1 MAAVLYWPRLY
12 GRCDRRM
19 ITIRDVAKHAGVSV
33 ATVSRVING
42 TEGVSGDMRGR
53 VQQSIQSLGFEPD
66 FLAQSWRTR
75 VTRTIAA
82 VISDNTSPHH
92 GILLREAGAVALA
105 HDYGLI
111 LCITYF
117 DPEIENRYLRML
129 RLRRVDGVL
138 LNNMGDC
145 REHVRKFTEAGVP
158 VVLINRPLCEYGPL
172 VDAVVVDSY
181 RGAFD
186 LVDHLIRVGHRRIA
200 MVYDQSL
207 HEYHRCERL
216 RGYREALCAHGL
228 AYDPDLVHW
237 GDFQHGQM
245 LGDWLQDS
253 PRPTALF
260 AAGHGTGLATMT
272 ELRARGL
279 RIPEDIAFAMYDDV
293 RWGAFI
299 DPPLTLVRNPADQV
313 GRMAMELLF
322 ARLADR
328 TRPPQEVK
336 LQPNLVVRRS
346 CGMAA
351 GCAGQ
356 LDGALMMDRDVC
368 QATALGVPLEMQAG

>member
-1 MAAVLYWPRLY
+1 MV
-12 GRCDRRM
+12 
-19 ITIRDVAKHAGVSV
+19 TIRDVAKHAGVSV
-33 ATVSRVING
+33 ATVSRVINNMG
-42 TEGVSGDMRGR
+42 GVSEEMGR
-53 VQQSIQSLGFEPD
+53 RVRKSIQALGFEPD

-82 VISDNTSPHH
+82 VVSDNTSPHH

-105 HDYGLI
+105 HDYSLI

-158 VVLINRPLCEYGPL
+158 VVLLNRPLCDDGPL

-200 MVYDQSL
+200 MVYDQRL
-207 HEYHRCERL
+207 HEYHRSERL

-228 AYDPDLVHW
+228 AFNQDLVHCGNIQSGHVI
-237 GDFQHGQM
+237 GDC
-245 LGDWLQDS
+245 LRAT

-260 AAGHGTGLATMT
+260 AAGYGTGLAAMI
-272 ELRARGL
+272 ELRASGL
-279 RIPEDIAFAMYDDV
+279 RIPEDMAFAMYDDV
-293 RWGAFI
+293 RWGAFM
-299 DPPLTLVRNPADQV
+299 DPPLTLMQNPADQV
-313 GRMAMELLF
+313 GQVAMALLF

-328 TRPPQEVK
+328 SRPPQEVR
-336 LQPNLVVRRS
+336 LQPTLVVRRS
-346 CGMAA
+346 CGYTGPMEDTLTA
-351 GCAGQ
+351 
-356 LDGALMMDRDVC
+356 DRETF
-368 QATALGVPLEMQAG
+368 QATTLALPVGTKVN

>member
-1 MAAVLYWPRLY
+1 
-12 GRCDRRM
+12 M

-33 ATVSRVING
+33 ATVSRVIND
-42 TEGVSGDMRGR
+42 TDGVSSAMRCR
-53 VQQSIQSLGFEPD
+53 VQRSIQALGFEPD

-92 GILLREAGAVALA
+92 GVLLREAGAVALA

-117 DPEIENRYLRML
+117 DPEIEDRYLRML

-145 REHVRKFTEAGVP
+145 REQVRKFTESGVP
-158 VVLINRPLCEYGPL
+158 VVLVNRPLCGYGPL
-172 VDAVVVDSY
+172 VDAVVVDSC
-181 RGAFD
+181 RGAF
-186 LVDHLIRVGHRRIA
+186 VMTDHLIRAGHRRIA
-200 MVYDQSL
+200 LVYDRGL
-207 HEYHRCERL
+207 HEYHKVERL
-216 RGYREALCAHGL
+216 RGYREALGAHGL
-228 AYDPDLVHW
+228 PYDPDLVHY
-237 GDFQHGQM
+237 GDFQRGQM
-245 LGDWLQDS
+245 LGDWLLDA

-260 AAGHGTGLATMT
+260 AAGHGTGLAAMT

-279 RIPEDIAFAMYDDV
+279 RIPDDIAFAMFDDV

-313 GRMAMELLF
+313 GRVAMELLF

-328 TRPPQEVK
+328 ARPPQEVK
-336 LQPNLVVRRS
+336 LQPDLIVRQS
-346 CGMAA
+346 CRMVASGV
-351 GCAGQ
+351 GPV
-356 LDGALMMDRDVC
+356 DGSLMMDRE
-368 QATALGVPLEMQAG
+368 ALPAKLGMSLELQAG